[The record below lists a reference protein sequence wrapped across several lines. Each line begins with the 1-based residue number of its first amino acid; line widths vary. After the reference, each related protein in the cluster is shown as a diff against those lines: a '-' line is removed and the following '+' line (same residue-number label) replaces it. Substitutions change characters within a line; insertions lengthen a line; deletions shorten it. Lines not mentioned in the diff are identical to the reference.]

1 MVRRALALLALFGA
15 SATALAELTTQVRDW
30 FVMTD
35 ELLYERLAVEV
46 ARTGSPLPQ
55 LHGVHVP
62 SLAQLYPVLISP
74 FFVHGTVAHDLP
86 GAKLANAW
94 IMASAC
100 IPAYLLARRVT
111 GRTATAFAA
120 AALTVLVP
128 WMLYASFLL
137 TEVSAYP
144 AFLWCM
150 LALQAAAA
158 RPSRRNDL
166 LAIASL
172 ALAFFARTQ
181 FVLVIVLFPLA
192 LVLVDGRAAV
202 RRHRVLTT
210 AYALLAVAVAAV
222 AAAGRVSSLF
232 GVYGST
238 VGGGIPPGTAK
249 WLTEHLALLALGL
262 GIVPFLIGAAWLLA
276 NVVRPPVD
284 LERRAFAALALLVTA
299 GLVLEVTVYDLR
311 VGAGA
316 VFDRYLFYAAPLLL
330 IAALLAVLDT
340 WRPRLSLVIPAA
352 LVTVGFAVA
361 IPPAYTWSQFPM
373 IDPNTPVSALYRL
386 LVPHLHGGTTV
397 RVVLAGVAV
406 GGAAALAL
414 LPRRAAL
421 AVVAASLV
429 VPPFATA
436 YAFHRLFA
444 TNGWSLRAVTASE
457 SAFAWIDQ
465 RIGPAPRVT
474 MIPYPI
480 SSNYFSSEQRW
491 RDVEFWN
498 KSLAREAQPRTG
510 GFVYTGNAFPRLTLD
525 YDRSTGAV
533 SISPTRYVAQSD
545 KETRFRIAGPAIGL
559 AQDVMLIDAGSR
571 WRLDWVT
578 SGFWDDGWTREGVP
592 GVIRIFSFPG
602 QHGPRLRSLSLAVHA
617 PVNIP
622 ARVFRV
628 VSNVAHWQAT
638 ATNTTTALGS
648 VAVCVPAKGF
658 AEVRVLV
665 HDHSW
670 ALGSIDSLAESF
682 RSRRVGVGFG
692 AIAVAD
698 EVGGACAP

>member
-1 MVRRALALLALFGA
+1 
-15 SATALAELTTQVRDW
+15 
-30 FVMTD
+30 MTD
-35 ELLYERLAVEV
+35 ELLYERLSVEV

-55 LHGVHVP
+55 LHGVHLP
-62 SLAQLYPVLISP
+62 SLAQLYPVLLSP

-111 GRTATAFAA
+111 GRAAVAFAA

-150 LALQAAAA
+150 LALQAATA

-192 LVLVDGRAAV
+192 LVLVDGRAVV
-202 RRHRVLTT
+202 RRHRVLAT
-210 AYALLAVAVAAV
+210 AYALLAVAVTGV

-262 GIVPFLIGAAWLLA
+262 GIVPFLIGAA
-276 NVVRPPVD
+276 
-284 LERRAFAALALLVTA
+284 ALLVTA
-299 GLVLEVTVYDLR
+299 GLVLEVTVYVLR

-330 IAALLAVLDT
+330 IAALLAGLDT

-352 LVTVGFAVA
+352 LVAVGFAVA

-397 RVVLAGVAV
+397 RAVLAGVAV

-421 AVVAASLV
+421 AVVAACLV
-429 VPPFATA
+429 IPPFATA

-510 GFVYTGNAFPRLTLD
+510 GFVYTGNAFPRLTLA

-571 WRLDWVT
+571 WRLDWLT
-578 SGFWDDGWTREGVP
+578 SGLWDDGWTREGVP

-602 QHGPRLRSLSLAVHA
+602 QHGPRLRSLSLAVRA

-622 ARVFRV
+622 SRDFRV

-658 AEVRVLV
+658 AEVRVIV

-692 AIAVAD
+692 AIALAD